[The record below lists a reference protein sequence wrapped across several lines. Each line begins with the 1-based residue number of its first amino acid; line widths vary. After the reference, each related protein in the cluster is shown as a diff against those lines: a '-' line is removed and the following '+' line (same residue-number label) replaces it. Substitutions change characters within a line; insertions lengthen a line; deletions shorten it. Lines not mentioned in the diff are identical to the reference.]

1 MHASY
6 TMTLPKM
13 KRILN
18 AKLQE
23 CISAIV
29 SANQDNTDPYREVI
43 QNTVF
48 NGIAAFIA
56 TLDDEFIQEELNK

>member
-29 SANQDNTDPYREVI
+29 SANQDNASLSREII
-43 QNTVF
+43 QSAVF
-48 NGIAAFIA
+48 NGIAVFIE